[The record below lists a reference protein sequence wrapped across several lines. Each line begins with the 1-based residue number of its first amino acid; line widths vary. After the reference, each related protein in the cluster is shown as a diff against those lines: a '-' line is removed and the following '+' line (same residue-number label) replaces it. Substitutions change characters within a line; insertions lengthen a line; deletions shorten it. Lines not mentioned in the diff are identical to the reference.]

1 MLVLKIVFWSFF
13 ATIVACVEIEAE
25 GKYGWAEKMPT
36 WYRVQGFLP
45 RLFGFFMNGKPLTGY
60 HAFMFFVPL
69 LIFHVPFVSGIPWT
83 GPAELQ
89 ALAMYFAWSVLWDYH
104 WFVLNPH
111 YAGRFSKD
119 RVWWHKKSPWVFGIF
134 PLDYLGGLA
143 ASFIA
148 AGTGSL
154 LAKDVGLLRDHGLLV
169 VGYGA
174 YTVLL
179 HLVAPLY
186 RRWYAHMRLSDDR
199 PRAGITHPDP

>member
-154 LAKDVGLLRDHGLLV
+154 HRVGRRIRISIEGTVTETGRAGAIGRPCFLRDHRFVPRSRGHGVDHQLL
-169 VGYGA
+169 A
-174 YTVLL
+174 
-179 HLVAPLY
+179 ACE
-186 RRWYAHMRLSDDR
+186 
-199 PRAGITHPDP
+199 